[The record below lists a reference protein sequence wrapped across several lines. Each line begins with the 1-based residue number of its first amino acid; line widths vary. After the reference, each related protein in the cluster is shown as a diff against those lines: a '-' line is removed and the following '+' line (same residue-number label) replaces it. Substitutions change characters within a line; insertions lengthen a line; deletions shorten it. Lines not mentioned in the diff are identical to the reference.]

1 MYEATGIILAGG
13 AGSRLKGVDKARLV
27 IDSTPLIERAVEL
40 LRDWF
45 AEVLIVS
52 NGQRHYEFERVKLLA
67 DEKPNCGPLMGL
79 YTALKASRHE
89 LNLVLACDMPYVSRK
104 LVQMM
109 METETSGNYD
119 VVTPVVNGY
128 REPFLA
134 VYHKQA
140 LEIIKRNLD
149 RNRYKM
155 TGIFEQMNVGE
166 ISEERLRQIDPELK
180 NFININTPEDLE
192 AAQKTWPTNKI

>member
-13 AGSRLKGVDKARLV
+13 AGSRLKSVDKAQLV
-27 IDSTPLIERAVEL
+27 IDSTSLIDRAVEL

-52 NGQRHYEFERVKLLA
+52 NGRRHYEFERVKLLA

-79 YTALKASRHE
+79 YTALKASRHK

-134 VYHKQA
+134 VYHKHA
-140 LEIIKRNLD
+140 LEIIKKKSRPKSLQND
-149 RNRYKM
+149 
-155 TGIFEQMNVGE
+155 GHFQAD
-166 ISEERLRQIDPELK
+166 ERR
-180 NFININTPEDLE
+180 
-192 AAQKTWPTNKI
+192 